1 MLSKEHISEQLHTRW
16 AAANIWYKDI
26 TDSTN
31 DDAKRLAEEGAPH
44 GMLVVADKQE
54 QGRGSRG
61 RSWETPAGVGIAMSL
76 IVRPKVPIECVS
88 MLTLVM
94 GLSVAEGAEQAINE
108 SISESSFTCNIKWP
122 NDVILADRKICGI
135 LTELH
140 MEPSGEMSDV
150 VIGVGINVNMARFPE
165 DIKDVAGSLLT
176 GCGRP
181 IDRSLVVARVME
193 RFEENYEKF
202 EKTHDLSLLKDQYE
216 KRLVNKGLRVMLLD
230 TRESSEVK
238 GRKEVEQK
246 FAEPDNEQ
254 GEALG
259 ITDKG
264 ELIVRMDDGEV
275 REVTAG
281 DVSVRGLY
289 GYV

>member
-122 NDVILADRKICGI
+122 NDVILAERKICGI

-140 MEPSGEMSDV
+140 MGPSGEMSDV

-202 EKTHDLSLLKDQYE
+202 EKTHDLSLLKGQYE

-230 TRESSEVK
+230 TKKLSEVK
-238 GRKEVEQK
+238 GREEVEEK
-246 FAEPDNEQ
+246 FAEPQNEQ

-264 ELIVRMDDGEV
+264 ELIVRMDSGEV